1 MQREPLSLPVLIG
14 TCVVLSVVLA
24 SMPIR
29 WPHGD
34 FIEYWAA
41 GRLNAAGR
49 NPYDP
54 AALLIEEQQAG
65 LTEAKP
71 VVMYNPPWTL
81 ALAMPF
87 GAMNFALARSLWAA
101 VQIVTL
107 LWCASRLWL
116 LYGGEPRY
124 TIRACC
130 VALVW
135 GPALSA
141 LNMGQVSTVMLA
153 GLVGFVQSVSRRR
166 DIAAGA
172 WVAATLLKPQL
183 LALVWVALLLWVI
196 TGRRWKVPGGIA
208 ATVIMASLAAL
219 VPNHHVFAQ
228 YQDLMTSAPPT
239 ATFESPSISS
249 ILQVFAHAAGSWPQY
264 LPTIAGVCVMMAI
277 WYRRRHTWDIVRELP
292 WLITAS
298 LFVTA
303 YGGWSFDLVLLLVP
317 ILAVGAALVRRGDAP
332 ALLTAGVVF
341 ACVSAVTVEM
351 MLTGV
356 PQQLWVWVT
365 PVVAIACRQFW
376 RRARRAAP
384 PRPAPGSS
392 ERALRGA

>member
-1 MQREPLSLPVLIG
+1 VQREPLSLPVLAG
-14 TCVVLSVVLA
+14 TCVVLSVILA
-24 SMPIR
+24 SMPVA

-41 GRLNAAGR
+41 GRLNASGR

-65 LTEAKP
+65 LTEARP
-71 VVMYNPPWTL
+71 VIMYNPPWTL

-87 GAMNFALARSLWAA
+87 GAMNFALARSLWLA

-116 LYGGEPRY
+116 IYGGEPHY

-130 VALVW
+130 VALAW

-141 LNMGQVSTVMLA
+141 MNMGQVSTVMLA
-153 GLVGFVQSVSRRR
+153 GLVGFIQSLSRRR

-172 WVAATLLKPQL
+172 CVAATLLKPQL
-183 LALVWVALLLWVI
+183 LALVWVALLIWVV
-196 TGRRWKVPGGIA
+196 TERRWKMPAGIA
-208 ATVIMASLAAL
+208 ATVIVASLVAL
-219 VPNHHVFAQ
+219 APNHDVFAQ

-249 ILQVFAHAAGSWPQY
+249 ILQVFAHAAGAGNWPQY
-264 LPTIAGVCVMMAI
+264 LPTIGGICATVAI
-277 WYRRRHTWDIVRELP
+277 WYRRRHAWDLVRELP
-292 WLITAS
+292 WLIAAS
-298 LFVTA
+298 LMVTA

-317 ILAVGAALVRRGDAP
+317 ILAVGAGLVRHGDVP

-341 ACVSAVTVEM
+341 LSVSAVTVV
-351 MLTGV
+351 MLLKGI
-356 PQQLWVWVT
+356 PQQLWIWVT
-365 PVVAIACRQFW
+365 PVVAISCRQFW

-384 PRPAPGSS
+384 PRPGPEST
-392 ERALRGA
+392 EP

>member
-1 MQREPLSLPVLIG
+1 MQREPLSIPVLLG
-14 TCVVLSVVLA
+14 LCVVLSIVLA
-24 SMPIR
+24 SIPIR

-54 AALLIEEQQAG
+54 GALLIEEQPVG

-81 ALAMPF
+81 ALAMPL
-87 GAMNFALARSLWAA
+87 GAIDFSLARSLWAA

-130 VALVW
+130 VALAW

-172 WVAATLLKPQL
+172 WVAATLVKPQL
-183 LALVWVALLLWVI
+183 LALVWVALLLWVVSE
-196 TGRRWKVPGGIA
+196 RRWKVVGGIA
-208 ATVIMASLAAL
+208 ATVIAASLVAFA
-219 VPNHHVFAQ
+219 PNPRVFAQ
-228 YQDLMTSAPPT
+228 YQYLMTSAPPS
-239 ATFESPSISS
+239 AIFESPSISS
-249 ILQVFAHAAGSWPQY
+249 ILQSLTRAAGGWAQY
-264 LPTIAGVCVMMAI
+264 LPTILGVFITVAR
-277 WYRRRHTWDIVRELP
+277 WYRRREAWDITRELP
-292 WLITAS
+292 WLIAAS

-317 ILAVGAALVRRGDAP
+317 ILAVGAALVRRGDVP
-332 ALLTAGVVF
+332 ALLSAGVVF
-341 ACVSAVTVEM
+341 ACVSAVTVRM
-351 MLTGV
+351 IFTGV
-356 PQQLWVWVT
+356 TQQLWIWVT

-376 RRARRAAP
+376 RRARRAAGT
-384 PRPAPGSS
+384 ATS
-392 ERALRGA
+392 